1 MTFSFNLIDKPW
13 IPCVNTKGEAVELNL
28 QETLTQAHELREV
41 GGESP
46 LITASLYR
54 FLLAILHRVYNGP
67 ENLEAWEIVWKT
79 SYFDNKKIHDYL
91 ENWHERFDLFH
102 PKCPFYQVPNLD
114 LKPKA
119 VNTILFDVASG
130 NNATLFDHHTDDEA
144 ITLKPAQAARAL
156 LAAQTFGLAGLCLP
170 NRPFTDAPWARGI
183 VFLIQG
189 DTLFETLM
197 FNWLRYSESEK
208 MPRKRTPLD
217 CPAWEMD
224 DPFKD
229 GRTLPYGYLDYLTWQ
244 NRRVC
249 LLPAQ
254 TSQGIVVQQLTI
266 APGLRL
272 DSSIED
278 PMKHYR
284 IDEKRGPL
292 FLRFEEERA
301 LWRNSAALFS
311 LRHPERHHPPHALN
325 WLGTLKEEIDTLEHV
340 QTRRLFA
347 LGMANDQAKVE
358 FFRAER
364 WPLPLAYLEDESL
377 VETLEVMLKQAEDVA
392 NQLWNAMHTLA
403 WLILDSKA
411 APENK
416 QDRAPQETSALM
428 NQWGFQRRYWANLEV
443 HFRRLI
449 EVLPQARHDAVQ
461 EWKQTLKNTAQNVFH
476 AIVENQQLAKTFKA
490 IVKAE
495 YQLISGLT
503 KVLD

>member
-1 MTFSFNLIDKPW
+1 MTFSFNLIDEPW
-13 IPCVNTKGEAVELNL
+13 IPCVNNKGEAVELNL

-41 GGESP
+41 WGESP
-46 LITASLYR
+46 LITASFYR
-54 FLLAILHRVYNGP
+54 LLLAVLHRVYNGP
-67 ENLEAWEIVWKT
+67 ENSEAWEKVWKT
-79 SYFDNKKIHDYL
+79 GYFDNKKINDYL

-102 PKCPFYQVPNLD
+102 PKYPFYQAPNLD
-114 LKPKA
+114 LEPKA
-119 VNTILFDVASG
+119 VNTILFDIASG
-130 NNATLFDHHTDDEA
+130 NNATLFDHHTDDKA

-156 LAAQTFGLAGLCLP
+156 LAAHTFGLAGLCLP
-170 NRPFTDAPWARGI
+170 NWPFTDAPWARGI

-197 FNWLRYSESEK
+197 FNWLRYSESGK
-208 MPRKRTPLD
+208 MPCKRTLQD

-244 NRRVC
+244 NRRIF
-249 LLPAQ
+249 LLPVQ
-254 TSQGIVVQQLTI
+254 TSQEIVVQQLTI

-278 PMKHYR
+278 PMKHYYT
-284 IDEKRGPL
+284 IDEKHGYL
-292 FLRFEEERA
+292 FFEKDRA

-311 LRHPERHHPPHALN
+311 LRHSERHRPPRALN
-325 WLGTLKEEIDTLEHV
+325 WLGTLKEETDALAHV

-347 LGMANDQAKVE
+347 LGMANNQAKIE

-392 NQLWNAMHTLA
+392 SQLKEAMRIMA

-411 APENK
+411 APEKK

-428 NQWGFQRRYWANLEV
+428 NQWGFQRRYWASLEV

-449 EVLPQARHDAVQ
+449 EVLPQARNDAVQ
-461 EWKQTLKNTAQNVFH
+461 EWKQTLKNTAHNIFY
-476 AIVENQQLAKTFKA
+476 AIVENQQRAETFKA

-495 YQLISGLT
+495 QQLISGLT
-503 KVLD
+503 KVLG